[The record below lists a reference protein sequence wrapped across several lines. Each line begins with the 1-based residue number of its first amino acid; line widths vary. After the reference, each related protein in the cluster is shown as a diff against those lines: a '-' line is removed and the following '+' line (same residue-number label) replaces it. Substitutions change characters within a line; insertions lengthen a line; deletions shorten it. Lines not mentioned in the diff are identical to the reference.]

1 MENQFTSQFD
11 DHPAMP
17 DIEFNVSLPAEE
29 MPADSQIPQEDSTD
43 PAEFQESQEAH
54 KAQESHEDYQ
64 FQETYESQET
74 HEAQESHESHDL
86 PDELLAAVEGILFT
100 MGDSVEVSAI
110 ARALD
115 VTQKQIWK
123 VVDALDDKYSSPS
136 CGIMLQ
142 RFDDAVQMS
151 TKPDQYEN
159 LIRIAKVPKKISL
172 SESVIEP
179 LSIIAYK
186 QPITK
191 AEVEAIRGVS
201 SDYAINKLIDY
212 DLVRE
217 LGRKDAPGR
226 PLLFGT
232 TEQFLRSFGVRSL
245 SELPSLST
253 VKEEEFKSEAEHE
266 IDSRLS
272 I

>member
-1 MENQFTSQFD
+1 MENQLD
-11 DHPAMP
+11 DILNMETGDILDGQP
-17 DIEFNVSLPAEE
+17 DLTEPEQVPDFPVRTETADAEC
-29 MPADSQIPQEDSTD
+29 
-43 PAEFQESQEAH
+43 
-54 KAQESHEDYQ
+54 
-64 FQETYESQET
+64 
-74 HEAQESHESHDL
+74 
-86 PDELLAAVEGILFT
+86 PDELLAAIEGILFT

-110 ARALD
+110 AKALE
-115 VTQKQIWK
+115 VPARLVWK
-123 VVDALDDKYSSPS
+123 AVDALDRKYSSRAS
-136 CGIMLQ
+136 GIMLQ
-142 RFDDAVQMS
+142 RFNDAVQMS
-151 TKPDQYEN
+151 TKPEQYEN
-159 LIRIAKVPKKISL
+159 LIRIAKVPKKMTL
-172 SESVIEP
+172 SESVIET

-191 AEVEAIRGVS
+191 AEVESIRGVS

-253 VKEEEFKSEAEHE
+253 VKEEEFKSEAEQE

-272 I
+272 V